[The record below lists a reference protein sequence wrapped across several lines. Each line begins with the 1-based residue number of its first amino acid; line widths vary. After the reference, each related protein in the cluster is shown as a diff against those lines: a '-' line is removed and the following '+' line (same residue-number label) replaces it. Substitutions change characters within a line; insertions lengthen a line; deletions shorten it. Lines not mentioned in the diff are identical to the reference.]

1 MSTLINPAS
10 HTRRVLLS
18 SMVALGALALVGC
31 SRDQLVD
38 AHLNSVHPVPG
49 QQNRLVVAYVSAAQV
64 RLPIEVELQ
73 QDPQQVRI
81 RVRERRPTTDMTA
94 IAYEHTTEVTL
105 DAPLGSRPVIDLVTG
120 LSVKVVT

>member
-31 SRDQLVD
+31 SRDQFVD
-38 AHLNSVHPVPG
+38 THLNSVHPVPG

-81 RVRERRPTTDMTA
+81 RLRERPPTTDMTA
-94 IAYEHTTEVTL
+94 IAYEHTTEVSL
-105 DAPLGSRPVIDLVTG
+105 AAPLGGRPVIDLATG